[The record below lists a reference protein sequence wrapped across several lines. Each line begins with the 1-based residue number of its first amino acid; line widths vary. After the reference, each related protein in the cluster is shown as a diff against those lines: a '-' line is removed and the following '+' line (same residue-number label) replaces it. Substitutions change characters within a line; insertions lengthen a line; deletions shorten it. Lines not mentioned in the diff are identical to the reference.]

1 MPSIRVKSMRT
12 VLRDGFVTKLHSPSS
27 FRTRFNWRLWVVL
40 GALTELFLIYV
51 ARWWA
56 PSPVTYFLAVLFL
69 PVMVLTGFWS
79 FKYFKLVQQNLE
91 LSRRADQNLQ
101 ELSHFFETATAVSN
115 LTRLGEDL
123 GTLTLKLAELLDVQ
137 MCGFFLY
144 QEGLEVLIAPAAPS
158 GMRESRLF
166 NQMRLNQLRFG
177 ANASTLIGR
186 VFTTQQPVIIG
197 DCLHDIEA
205 GQLLPQTFG
214 YKDLLLVPLGSGGRP
229 LGVLMLANKRHGEFS
244 GNYDVKLAA
253 SLGAEVAVSLENT
266 FLFEQTRQ
274 QAVRLD
280 SSMEMLRQVSQALTA
295 TTVSPTALLEGVAR
309 AVIGVSGA
317 ASCLITL
324 TRGPGPTEQVIEVGP
339 GVDPNVQGEP
349 LTQVAPGLVTQVV
362 IEQRPVFSEDI
373 QLDGR
378 FPLDTLGQH
387 RGWRAALGLPMFLER
402 EFVGTV
408 SVYFHDVRPF
418 DATLMQ
424 VLQILANQAAVA
436 LDNARRFQ
444 RERQTIDMLQR
455 ANLELQEADRMKSE
469 FLTNMSH
476 ELRTPLNAIIGFSEI
491 IRTTP
496 ELSEAEREE
505 FAGTI
510 HSSGRRLLTLI
521 NDILELTHIQAGRLE
536 LHPAPCLLAEAVDAA
551 LSENAAATNQKE
563 LIVTS
568 QIDRAMRV
576 VFDPRSLRHV
586 VHNLVNNAIKFTPHH
601 GSVLISASETASG
614 TVVEVRDSGI
624 GIKPEDQPRLFEEFR
639 QVDGSTSRGYEGVG
653 LGLALSKRLVEL
665 QGGQI
670 WVESVPGRGSA
681 FRFFIP
687 RLPMLAPA
695 PQDPLVPGPL
705 GRVA

>member
-1 MPSIRVKSMRT
+1 MAKQ
-12 VLRDGFVTKLHSPSS
+12 DFVTRPRPVSGARS
-27 FRTRFNWRLWVVL
+27 RFNWRLWFVL
-40 GALTELFLIYV
+40 GTLTEVFLIYV

-79 FKYFKLVQQNLE
+79 FKYFRLVQENLE

-101 ELSHFFETATAVSN
+101 ELSHFFETATEVSN
-115 LTRLGEDL
+115 LTKLGEDL
-123 GTLTLKLAELLDVQ
+123 GSLTTKLAELLDVE

-144 QEGLEVLIAPAAPS
+144 QEGLEALIAPAAPS

-186 VFTTQQPVIIG
+186 VFVTQQPSIVE

-214 YKDLLLVPLGSGGRP
+214 YRDLLLVPLGSGGRP
-229 LGVLMLANKRHGEFS
+229 LGVLMLANKRNGTFS
-244 GNYDVKLAA
+244 SNYDVKLAA

-274 QAVRLD
+274 QALRLD
-280 SSMEMLRQVSQALTA
+280 TSMEMLRQVSQALTA
-295 TTVSPTALLEGVAR
+295 TTVGPTALLQGVAR

-324 TRGPGPTEQVIEVGP
+324 TQRGGSPEQVIEVGE
-339 GVDPNVQGEP
+339 GVDPNVHGQP
-349 LTQVAPGLVTQVV
+349 LTHESPGLVTQVV

-378 FPLDTLGQH
+378 FPLDPLAQ
-387 RGWRAALGLPMFLER
+387 RYGWRAALGLPMFLER

-424 VLQILANQAAVA
+424 VLQILSNQAAVA

-444 RERQTIDMLQR
+444 RERQTIEMLQR

-496 ELSEAEREE
+496 ELSEAERGE
-505 FAGTI
+505 FAETI
-510 HSSGRRLLTLI
+510 HTSGKRLLTLI

-536 LHPAPCLLAEAVDAA
+536 LHPAPCLLADAVDAA
-551 LSENAAATNQKE
+551 LSENAAAATQKE
-563 LIVTS
+563 LSVTS
-568 QIDRAMRV
+568 QVDRAMQV

-586 VHNLVNNAIKFTPHH
+586 VHNLVNNAIKFTPQH
-601 GSVLISASETASG
+601 GSVVISAVETQPG
-614 TVVEVRDSGI
+614 TVVEVRDTGI
-624 GIKPEDQPRLFEEFR
+624 GIRPEDQPRLFEEFR
-639 QVDGSTSRGYEGVG
+639 QVDGSTSRGYEGAG
-653 LGLALSKRLVEL
+653 LGLALSRRLVEL

-670 WVESVPGRGSA
+670 WVESVPGKGSA
-681 FRFFIP
+681 FRFLIP
-687 RLPMLAPA
+687 RLPMLARA
-695 PQDPLVPGPL
+695 QGM
-705 GRVA
+705 AA